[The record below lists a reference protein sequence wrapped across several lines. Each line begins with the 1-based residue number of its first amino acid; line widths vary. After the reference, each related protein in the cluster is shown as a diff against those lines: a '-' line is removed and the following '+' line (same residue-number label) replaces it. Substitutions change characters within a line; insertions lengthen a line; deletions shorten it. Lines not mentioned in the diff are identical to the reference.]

1 MEVPDGV
8 FICMDDTEAKEAFK
22 NILSSPKSLFGKK
35 NVEVLVQSYLH
46 GTEYIVNTVSC
57 NGFHYVTDIWE
68 YKKRLING
76 KPIYDRELLL
86 SSNGSIQ
93 SMLIPYV
100 FNVLD
105 ALDIKYGAAHHEV
118 MLTKDGPVLVEVGAR
133 VGGNVVPQLH
143 SEILHHNQ
151 AELSIYSYL
160 SPKLFKEYTSKPY
173 TIKKNMMHIL
183 MSTDSAGTIE
193 EIPLA
198 NQVKELQSYKY
209 LLLAVKKGDCLVPT
223 YDLLSKPGDLWLA
236 HKSLKTIER
245 DYLTFINDILPSG
258 FLIKK

>member
-1 MEVPDGV
+1 MKAIKYKPIKAVITGLESGINLADLLSERLATPTNGTVKTQARTDKFQMAEALSASGLKTAKYFKSNDFNKILYWIKNNTTYPVVLKPLSSGGTDGV

-160 SPKLFKEYTSKPY
+160 SPKLFKEWV
-173 TIKKNMMHIL
+173 L
-183 MSTDSAGTIE
+183 
-193 EIPLA
+193 
-198 NQVKELQSYKY
+198 
-209 LLLAVKKGDCLVPT
+209 
-223 YDLLSKPGDLWLA
+223 
-236 HKSLKTIER
+236 
-245 DYLTFINDILPSG
+245 
-258 FLIKK
+258 